1 LIVQDGNLHTFENR
15 GDESCLLLFVVVT
28 GQ

>member
-15 GDESCLLLFVVVT
+15 WDESRLLLFVVVT